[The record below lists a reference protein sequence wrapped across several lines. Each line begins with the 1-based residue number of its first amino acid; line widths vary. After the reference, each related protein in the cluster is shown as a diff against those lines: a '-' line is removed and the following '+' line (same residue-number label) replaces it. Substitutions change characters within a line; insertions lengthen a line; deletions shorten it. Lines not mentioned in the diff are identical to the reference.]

1 MSIKFSNL
9 QCKEVIC
16 VSDGRRLGYISDI
29 QIEVPE
35 GNITA
40 ILVPGPCKFGGILG
54 PHDDFCIPWHCIC
67 KIGPDIVLVD
77 TRPEDC
83 RIPRPKKS
91 SFF

>member
-29 QIEVPE
+29 QIDVPE

-40 ILVPGPCKFGGILG
+40 ILVPGPCKFGGMFG
-54 PHDDFCIPWHCIC
+54 PQDDFCIPWHCIC

-77 TRPEDC
+77 TKCDEC
-83 RIPRPKKS
+83 RVPRKGKGLP
-91 SFF
+91 F